1 MDFLFYLFVF
11 LSGLC
16 LGSFLNSWIW
26 RMRDNTRITNG
37 RSVCVYCRRQ
47 LGWYENIPLLGYIF
61 LGGRCFTCRKKI
73 PLHYTVVEFGTAL
86 TLVIIFHYHV
96 NNLGGKDLFSEW
108 HVLRD
113 VFFLTILIITFVYD
127 YLYGEVL
134 IRMTAM
140 GILIGFLVNLIP
152 LHHSASSMLIGMAL
166 AAGFFLLQYL
176 VSRGRWIG
184 GGDIWIGAMIGV
196 WLGWPQVL
204 VALFLAY
211 ILGAITGIIL
221 LILKKKEMSSTLPF
235 GIFLS
240 VATFITIYF
249 GDAIAR
255 WYLDLLK

>member
-1 MDFLFYLFVF
+1 M
-11 LSGLC
+11 
-16 LGSFLNSWIW
+16 
-26 RMRDNTRITNG
+26 
-37 RSVCVYCRRQ
+37 
-47 LGWYENIPLLGYIF
+47 GWFENIPLLSYVF
-61 LGGRCFTCRKKI
+61 LRRQCLTCHKKI
-73 PLHYTVVEFGTAL
+73 PLHYTIVEFGTAL
-86 TLVIIFHYHV
+86 ALVVIFHHHV
-96 NNLGGKDLFSEW
+96 NDLGGRDLFSEW

-113 VFFLTILIITFVYD
+113 VFFLTILLVTLIYD

-140 GILIGFLVNLIP
+140 GIIIGFLVNLIP
-152 LHHSASSMLIGMAL
+152 LHHSAFSMLIGMVV

-184 GGDIWIGAMIGV
+184 GGGIWIGAMIGV

-211 ILGAITGIIL
+211 ILGAFTGIIL
-221 LILKKKEMSSTLPF
+221 LVLKKKEMSSTLPF

-249 GDAIAR
+249 GDAIVQ
-255 WYLDLLK
+255 WYLYLLK